1 MYVRIIERTPT
12 LRERWISACLARFF
26 AEAVFATVLNRLE
39 KRARRL
45 PVLQQFVNQIRC
57 FSNKLARK

>member
-39 KRARRL
+39 KRGRRM
-45 PVLQQFVNQIRC
+45 PVLERIVN
-57 FSNKLARK
+57 